1 MHQKKLDVDFGIER
15 QYVFDILTSDI
26 SVADCILDLIDNS
39 IDAARRDIFK
49 KAGKAGLPDSYS
61 GYEINVKIAH
71 NKIEITDNCLGIDPN
86 LLANTTFRAGA
97 RHIQNFSIGIYGVGL
112 IRAFWK
118 LGNRGTLTTDT
129 GETAYKISFS
139 KRQIEASENQK
150 LPASPIKS
158 TGKKKNHFVISEI
171 TEDTKID
178 LRDTEW
184 IKLFKEK
191 VQCVF
196 GLCIR
201 KGLKIKI
208 EGSLIPEF
216 GPRIR
221 EDIPQ
226 LKGGRSFVTKEGVDV
241 HIEYGAHEKY
251 RFKDE
256 PGWSAPKNGELTP
269 EFGWY
274 VVCNDRIVL
283 VADLSLRVGW
293 SQVWH
298 SEYNGF
304 IGWVYFTSKDAKL
317 LPWDSSKTDISLEK
331 RSQRE
336 VAPVLRAFADAYR
349 RVNRSYRYSPTN
361 ADQNANTTHS
371 RNSNQEAGEGQSQT
385 PDQQEKNRQRSQ
397 PENSNTPSTRR
408 RNPKPKPEDHNENWE
423 TLFPDVQVA
432 YHDRKLKALVTEAQL
447 LPLRHPY
454 AGTMLFRVIVERALN
469 NHIRALNKLKSVKQH
484 IFDEA
489 EKANKPIKEENKKMY
504 APQLSQI
511 VSWVAAN
518 PDIFPDDKTRDLSEA
533 TRLLKA
539 HLREINKVVHEGG
552 LTSSAKL
559 RIVRDDCWHL
569 VEYLLEHNPSQKDD

>member
-15 QYVFDILTSDI
+15 EYVFDILTSDI
-26 SVADCILDLIDNS
+26 SVTDCILDLIDNS
-39 IDAARRDIFK
+39 IDAARRDILK
-49 KAGKAGLPDSYS
+49 RTGKAGLPESYS
-61 GYEINVKIAH
+61 GYEVNVTIAH
-71 NKIEITDNCLGIDPN
+71 NKIEIVDNCLGIDPN
-86 LLANTTFRAGA
+86 LLANTAFRAGA
-97 RHIQNFSIGIYGVGL
+97 RHVQDFSIGIYGVGL

-118 LGNRGTLTTDT
+118 LGNKGTLTTDT
-129 GETAYKISFS
+129 GETAHKISFS
-139 KRQIEASENQK
+139 KRQIEASESQK

-158 TGKKKNHFVISEI
+158 SGKKRNRLVISDI
-171 TEDTKID
+171 TEDAKID
-178 LRDTEW
+178 LCDTEW
-184 IKLFKEK
+184 VKLFKER
-191 VQCVF
+191 VQYVF

-201 KGLKIKI
+201 KGLVIKVQ
-208 EGSLIPEF
+208 GSPIPEF

-226 LKGGRSFVTKEGVDV
+226 LKGGRSFPTKEGVDV
-241 HIEYGAHEKY
+241 HIEYGVHEKY
-251 RFKDE
+251 RFKGE
-256 PGWSAPKNGELTP
+256 PGSSPAKNAALTP

-304 IGWVYFTSKDAKL
+304 IGWVHFTSKNAKL

-336 VAPVLRAFADAYR
+336 VAPVLRDFADAYR
-349 RVNRSYRYSPTN
+349 RLNRSYRYPSAN
-361 ADQNANTTHS
+361 ADENDNTTQGEKS
-371 RNSNQEAGEGQSQT
+371 DQKSGEGRSKT
-385 PDQQEKNRQRSQ
+385 PDQQEKKGQRSQ
-397 PENSNTPSTRR
+397 PENSNTPSTSRK
-408 RNPKPKPEDHNENWE
+408 NPKPKPEDHNENWE
-423 TLFPDVQVA
+423 TLFPAVQVA

-469 NHIRALNKLKSVKQH
+469 NHIRALNKLKAVKQH

-518 PDIFPDDKTRDLSEA
+518 PDIFPDDKARDLSEA

-569 VEYLLEHNPSQKDD
+569 VEYLLEHNPSQN